1 MCAREQYVPVAHA
14 RGSALGVVAGGV
26 LTARPVLITALS
38 SNLEKFY
45 EEIKVAGK
53 DLVNKVKHF
62 IHEGNVRRVIV
73 RDAQGHTFVEIPLT
87 VATVGVIAAP
97 VLAAIGTLAA
107 LVGNFTLVIERVKD
121 DPPV

>member
-1 MCAREQYVPVAHA
+1 M
-14 RGSALGVVAGGV
+14 
-26 LTARPVLITALS
+26 
-38 SNLEKFY
+38 EKFY

-73 RDAQGHTFVEIPLT
+73 RDDKGHTFVEIPLT
-87 VATVGVIAAP
+87 VATVGIIAAP

-107 LVGNFTLVIERVKD
+107 LAGHFTLVIERVKE
-121 DPPV
+121 DPPA

>member
-1 MCAREQYVPVAHA
+1 
-14 RGSALGVVAGGV
+14 V